1 MTNTTL
7 KIFKPLHEH
16 KIKTL
21 LSLLLFTGITFIFAF
36 IKPNVYIASTDI
48 EVGMNNSP
56 YNTPTPHTVNLDT
69 EIKIIKSRKL
79 IKKAMG
85 RGNFQERYYA
95 TSYIK
100 ETELYNAVPFEITLS
115 KGEDLSLYITATKG
129 PFYLLEV
136 EGIDSSTLKKWK
148 ISKIYNYGIAVKEN
162 HFSFTLFLKK
172 NQKLIKNMTY
182 RFTML
187 SPRSFIDITRDNI
200 VISRANEM
208 SNTLNISYKDTIPSR
223 TQEFVNV
230 LAEVYLE
237 QSIQRKTLESSKIL
251 NFIDK
256 QLEGI
261 NNKLQ
266 HSEQNLEKF
275 KKQSKIV
282 KVGKTTENIGYKIS
296 EYQEKIVALSEEEQ
310 VIDVLYQQINIGK
323 NFTDISTVGL
333 NLSSTGLP
341 RLIQELQETLKERKN
356 LRVNYTAAHP
366 KVRKL
371 TQNISHTQNSIVSTV
386 KNLKTRIVKRKNL
399 LTKTMKE
406 YNELLNTLPEKEKIF
421 GGLQRKFIVNE
432 KIYAYI
438 LEKRA
443 STAISKASTVSAS
456 RIIDTAVKPIH
467 PIEPKRTFIVII
479 GALFGLVFGII
490 LSYLLSLL
498 NNRIKEE
505 NDIREN
511 SSLALLG
518 SIPFIHKE
526 NNKIKV
532 FESPKSVVS
541 EAFRA
546 LRGNL
551 QFLVK
556 VNNTM
561 VISVTSSIGGEGKS
575 TISSNLAAIVSLT
588 GKKTIILNMD
598 MRKPTL
604 HKKFDLE
611 NTQGMSTLLSGKVS
625 LESVIQK
632 TQYDNIYVIASGPI
646 PPNPSE
652 LIDNNTNMLKIVE
665 ALKSVYDVI
674 IFDTPPIGL
683 VSDAITLMQL
693 SDITLFVLRSE
704 YSKKSFLTDISRL
717 KEEQN
722 IKGLTLLL
730 NGVKT
735 YKDGYGYYE
744 ED

>member
-1 MTNTTL
+1 MTNTTF
-7 KIFKPLHEH
+7 KIFKPLQEH
-16 KIKTL
+16 KNKIL
-21 LSLLLFTGITFIFAF
+21 LSILLFTGIAFIFTY
-36 IKPNVYIASTDI
+36 IKPNIYVAFTDI
-48 EVGMNNSP
+48 EVGMNNSS
-56 YNTPTPHTVNLDT
+56 YNTPAPHTVNIDT

-79 IKKAMG
+79 IKKAME
-85 RGNFQERYYA
+85 RGDFQERYYA

-100 ETELYNAVPFEITLS
+100 EKELYENAPFEITLN

-148 ISKIYNYGIAVKEN
+148 INKICSYGIAVKED
-162 HFSFTLFLKK
+162 HFFFTLFLKK

-182 RFTML
+182 RFIML

-208 SNTLNISYKDTIPSR
+208 SNTLNINYKDTIPSR

-261 NNKLQ
+261 NNKLK
-266 HSEQNLEKF
+266 HSERDLENF
-275 KKQSKIV
+275 KKQSKMV
-282 KVGKTTENIGYKIS
+282 KVGKKTENIGSKIS
-296 EYQEKIVALSEEEQ
+296 EYQEKLIALSEEEH
-310 VIDVLYQQINIGK
+310 VIDALYQQVNIGK

-341 RLIQELQETLKERKN
+341 RLIQELQEAQKERKN
-356 LRVNYTAAHP
+356 LRINYTAAHP

-371 TQNISHTQNSIVSTV
+371 TQNISHTKNSIIVTV
-386 KNLKTRIVKRKNL
+386 KNLKNRIVKRKKL
-399 LTKTMKE
+399 LTKTIKD
-406 YNELLNTLPEKEKIF
+406 YNELLTTLPEKEKIF

-443 STAISKASTVSAS
+443 STAISKASAVSKS
-456 RIIDTAVKPIH
+456 RIIDIAVKPIH
-467 PIEPKRTFIVII
+467 PIEPKRTYIIVI

-490 LSYLLSLL
+490 LAYLLSLL

-511 SSLALLG
+511 SSLPLLG

-556 VNNTM
+556 ENNTM

-575 TISSNLAAIVSLT
+575 TISSNLAAIISLT

-611 NTQGMSTLLSGKVS
+611 NTQGMSTLLLGKVS

-632 TQYDNIYVIASGPI
+632 TQYDNIYVIAAGPI

-652 LIDNNTNMLKIVE
+652 LIENNTNMLKIVE

-744 ED
+744 EN